1 MRVIQAIDVRW
12 YNACAYFALS
22 QALALKRLGHEVLLM
37 ADPGSPPAKKAR
49 EMGLALD
56 DSLYFSSMNIARSLR
71 IFRRIIREFRPD
83 IIIAHR
89 GESHLLGALAGR
101 ANRVPLVRFRGDIRL
116 PKSDPFS
123 KFLNQKLT
131 GGIMVSTAKLKEK
144 YISIYNLNGIP
155 IDVIYPGLDLSP
167 FSAEVD
173 RAAVRAKYGIEPG
186 ELIVGIVGRLSP
198 VKGHRFL
205 LEAVSRVLPQ
215 YPNLVLLIAGEEAQ
229 ISNGEILESASE
241 LGIQRIVLLGRV
253 DNVEQLISAFNI
265 GVVSSVGSEMICRV
279 LLEYYAAG
287 IAAVGTRVN
296 QIEEIMNLSGAGM
309 LVEPGDP
316 DSLARAVLA
325 FAADRESRMAHG
337 LKGREWIE
345 KNASYNSLG
354 RNTELFLERVLN
366 G

>member
-49 EMGLALD
+49 EMGLHID
-56 DSLYFSSMNIARSLR
+56 DSLYFSSLNIARSLR
-71 IFRRIIREFRPD
+71 KFGGIISKFKPD
-83 IIIAHR
+83 VIIAHR

-101 ANRVPLVRFRGDIRL
+101 ANKVPLVRFRGDVRL

-123 KFLNQKLT
+123 KILNERLT
-131 GGIMVSTAKLKEK
+131 SGIIVSTAKLKEK
-144 YISIYNLNGIP
+144 YISKYNLNGIP
-155 IDVIYPGLDLSP
+155 IEVVYPGLDLSP
-167 FSAEVD
+167 FSHGVD
-173 RAAVRAKYGIEPG
+173 KAAVRANYGIEPG
-186 ELIVGIVGRLSP
+186 ELVVGIVGRLSP

-205 LEAVSRVLPQ
+205 LEAISRVLPQ
-215 YPNLVLLIAGEEAQ
+215 YPNMVLMIAGEEAQ
-229 ISNGEILESASE
+229 ISHREILESASE
-241 LGIQRIVLLGRV
+241 LGIRRIVVLGRV
-253 DNVEQLISAFNI
+253 ENVEHLISAFDI

-296 QIEEIMNLSGAGM
+296 QIEEIMNLSRAGM

-325 FAADRESRMAHG
+325 LAVDRETRMAHG

-345 KNASYNSLG
+345 KNASFDSLG

>member
-1 MRVIQAIDVRW
+1 MRIIQAIDVRW
-12 YNACAYFALS
+12 FNACAYFALS

-49 EMGLALD
+49 EMGLAPD
-56 DSLYFSSMNIARSLR
+56 DSLNFSSMNIARSLR
-71 IFRRIIREFRPD
+71 KFSAIIREFRPD

-101 ANRVPLVRFRGDIRL
+101 ANKVPLVRFRGDVRL

-123 KFLNQKLT
+123 KILNEKLT
-131 GGIMVSTAKLKEK
+131 GGIMVSTVKLKEK
-144 YISIYNLNGIP
+144 YISKYNLNGVP

-167 FSAEVD
+167 FSVGVD
-173 RAAVRAKYGIEPG
+173 KAAVRAKYGIEPG
-186 ELIVGIVGRLSP
+186 ELVVGIVGRLSP

-205 LEAVSRVLPQ
+205 LDAVSRVLPQ
-215 YPNLVLLIAGEEAQ
+215 YPSIVLLIAGEEAQ
-229 ISNGEILESASE
+229 ISNREILESASD
-241 LGIQRIVLLGRV
+241 LGIRRIVLLGRV
-253 DNVEQLISAFNI
+253 ENIENLISAFDI

-296 QIEEIMNLSGAGM
+296 QIEEIMNLSKAGM

-316 DSLARAVLA
+316 WPAPSWRLPQT
-325 FAADRESRMAHG
+325 G
-337 LKGREWIE
+337 NREWLM
-345 KNASYNSLG
+345 A
-354 RNTELFLERVLN
+354 
-366 G
+366 